1 MYRKSMIAGLLL
13 MSIAATAQTE
23 KKNDTKR
30 SDNLRIEIDGNKVI
44 INGKDVS
51 KMTPEERKELE
62 NGSFAFP
69 KGALR
74 IFGDGDWE
82 KGFNFNFNDNV
93 SRAFLGVLSEPHDK
107 GARVTSITK
116 ESAAEKAGLQK
127 DDIITKVNDKT
138 IGNSDDLYDAI
149 TAYSPD
155 DKVTITYLRNGKEAK
170 VSATLG
176 KSNDGTNFMRNFN
189 LDLGKL
195 KGLNNLREWSLPGF
209 GKPRLGL
216 EIQDLESGKGVK
228 VLDVDEDSPAEKAGL
243 KKDDIIERLNDKEVT
258 SVDGLRKLVQ
268 DIKEGDAIK
277 AKINRSGK
285 QQEVE
290 IKFPKKLKT
299 ANL

>member
-1 MYRKSMIAGLLL
+1 MYRKWMTAGLML
-13 MSIAATAQTE
+13 MSIAATAQTTE
-23 KKNDTKR
+23 NSDNKR
-30 SDNLRIEIDGNKVI
+30 SNKMRIEIDGNKVI

-62 NGSFAFP
+62 NNSFMFP

-74 IFGDGDWE
+74 IFGDGDWG

-107 GARVTSITK
+107 GARITSITK

-149 TAYSPD
+149 TSYSPD

-176 KSNDGTNFMRNFN
+176 KTNDGSNFMRNFN
-189 LDLGKL
+189 LDLSQL
-195 KGLNNLREWSLPGF
+195 NGLNKLREFSMPGF
-209 GKPRLGL
+209 GNPRLGL

-228 VLDVDEDSPAEKAGL
+228 VLDVDDDSPAAKAGL
-243 KKDDIIERLNDKEVT
+243 KKDDIIERLNDKDVT
-258 SVDGLRKLVQ
+258 SVDGLRKLLQ

-277 AKINRSGK
+277 ANINRGGK
-285 QQEVE
+285 QQQVE